1 MKSVGHARSFEIKS
15 AKSRKEK
22 SIYIYMEEKSTYML
36 KYTWVV
42 DKVENVGRKSGKS
55 QNNAPY
61 CISRAHTHTHTA
73 QLHCVRS
80 LSGIT
85 IRSSRRCDLPRCNN
99 ITRSLVYFLADTK
112 LLPRNYLNRRNEI
125 SRPPRKLYPQLYPRF
140 LRLISVPLTNRRE
153 QFVIFFLH
161 VDLYRSIRS
170 REC

>member
-1 MKSVGHARSFEIKS
+1 
-15 AKSRKEK
+15 
-22 SIYIYMEEKSTYML
+22 MEEKSTYML

-61 CISRAHTHTHTA
+61 CISRAHAHTHTA

-125 SRPPRKLYPQLYPRF
+125 SRPPRKLYPQLEISTPYFCPFDESTGTIRYFFSARRF
-140 LRLISVPLTNRRE
+140 ISFHSIKRVLEEFKIDPSVASGNCG
-153 QFVIFFLH
+153 
-161 VDLYRSIRS
+161 DLKYF
-170 REC
+170 

>member
-61 CISRAHTHTHTA
+61 CISRAHTHTHCTA
-73 QLHCVRS
+73 ALRQIAIRNNDTLFAS
-80 LSGIT
+80 L
-85 IRSSRRCDLPRCNN
+85 
-99 ITRSLVYFLADTK
+99 
-112 LLPRNYLNRRNEI
+112 
-125 SRPPRKLYPQLYPRF
+125 
-140 LRLISVPLTNRRE
+140 
-153 QFVIFFLH
+153 
-161 VDLYRSIRS
+161 
-170 REC
+170 